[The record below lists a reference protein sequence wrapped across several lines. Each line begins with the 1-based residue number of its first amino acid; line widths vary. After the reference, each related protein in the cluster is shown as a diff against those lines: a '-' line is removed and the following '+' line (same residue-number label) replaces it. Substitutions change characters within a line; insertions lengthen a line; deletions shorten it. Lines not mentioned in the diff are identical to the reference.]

1 MEKIKRYFHYTTET
15 RLEEIIQSE
24 KILLAKKSVG
34 GKKEKPC
41 AWVSTNPRWEPTAT
55 KLVMDEFGQTQRMT
69 FKEQL
74 KSFGCARIEVESKG
88 LIPWKQI
95 KKIANMNPK
104 IANQM
109 EYVGAELG
117 AYQNDWYGSLS
128 PIDINR
134 WIRAEV
140 YKDGEW
146 VEYDVFDEIELS

>member
-1 MEKIKRYFHYTTET
+1 MEKTKRYFHYTTET

-24 KILLAKKSVG
+24 KILLAHKSVG
-34 GKKEKPC
+34 HKKEKPC
-41 AWVSTNPRWEPTAT
+41 AWVSTNLRWEPTAT
-55 KLVMDEFGQTQRMT
+55 KLVIDEFGQTHRMT

-74 KSFGCARIEVESKG
+74 ESFGCARIEVESKG

-95 KKIANMNPK
+95 KKLANMDLK
-104 IANQM
+104 IAQQM
-109 EYVGAELG
+109 EFVGKELV
-117 AYQNDWYGSLS
+117 ANQNDWFGSLS

-146 VEYDVFDEIELS
+146 VEYDVFDEID